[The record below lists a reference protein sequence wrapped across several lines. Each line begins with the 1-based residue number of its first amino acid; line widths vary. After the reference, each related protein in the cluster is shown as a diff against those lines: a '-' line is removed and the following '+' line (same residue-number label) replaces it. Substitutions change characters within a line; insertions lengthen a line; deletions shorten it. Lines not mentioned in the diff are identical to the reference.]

1 MRMPLPH
8 ALHFIHAH
16 THMPSPHNLH
26 FISRTHAH
34 AIATC
39 FALHFTHA
47 RACHRHSF
55 CTLFHA
61 HTCKPL
67 PHILHF
73 ILRTRVHATAT
84 HFALHFKHARTRMPS
99 PLVALHF
106 THARACHRHSFRTSF
121 YAHAC
126 MPPPHILHFIS
137 RTHTCTNARTHTGV
151 QYLPWLS
158 DLHVP

>member
-1 MRMPLPH
+1 MPLPH

-73 ILRTRVHATAT
+73 ILRTRMHATAT
-84 HFALHFKHARTRMPS
+84 HFALHFKHART
-99 PLVALHF
+99 
-106 THARACHRHSFRTSF
+106 HARTQVCNTFLGTVTYMSPERINNEQYSFSADIWSLVSLRAV
-121 YAHAC
+121 Y
-126 MPPPHILHFIS
+126 ILCL
-137 RTHTCTNARTHTGV
+137 HTAINK
-151 QYLPWLS
+151 S
-158 DLHVP
+158 